1 VQDALAAV
9 ATDPG
14 APVGLGL
21 PVRHDR
27 DRAIHSR
34 PAVAVTMLRNTT
46 MKALISTCFRKTT
59 VEYNGDLRLSEF
71 RDSITGAKSRVLIE
85 VQ

>member
-1 VQDALAAV
+1 MQDALAAV

-21 PVRHDR
+21 PVRHHR

-34 PAVAVTMLRNTT
+34 PAVAVTMLESWVPF
-46 MKALISTCFRKTT
+46 AQDPELC
-59 VEYNGDLRLSEF
+59 RL
-71 RDSITGAKSRVLIE
+71 DHHGPPWLRVLSG
-85 VQ
+85 